1 MTQRTRLCVIAAVTV
16 ATVTGVFALPP
27 LPQSQAYHNFADRRA
42 LFGIPNFLNVASNA
56 AFLLAGILGL
66 SWLSRRHHSALHN
79 AFIEQGERWPY
90 AALFLGIAL
99 TGLGSG
105 YYHLAPD
112 NARLVWDRLP
122 MAIAFTAILSAT
134 ISDRIGVQAGLSSL
148 VPLAVVG
155 MGSVVYWHVT
165 ELLGRG
171 DLRAYVLVQFYPMLA
186 IPLIMLLFP
195 PRYTR
200 SADLLGAAAL
210 YGLAKVCEVLDAR
223 IFAAV
228 PIVGGHTLKHLAA
241 ALAAYQI
248 LRMLQKRQP
257 LAARATPQPRPPG
270 TGFSTTSPPR

>member
-1 MTQRTRLCVIAAVTV
+1 MTQRTRLCLIAAVTGAAIV
-16 ATVTGVFALPP
+16 GVFSLPP
-27 LPQSQAYHNFADRRA
+27 LSQSQDYHNFADRRA
-42 LFGIPNFLNVASNA
+42 LFGVPNFLNVTSNA
-56 AFLLAGILGL
+56 AFLLAGLLGL
-66 SWLSRRHHSALHN
+66 SWLLQWHRSNPHN
-79 AFIEQGERWPY
+79 GFVEQREQWPY
-90 AALFLGIAL
+90 VALFLGVTL

-122 MAIAFTAILSAT
+122 MAIAFTAILSAI
-134 ISDRIGVQAGLSSL
+134 ISERIGVKAGLLSL
-148 VPLAVVG
+148 VPLVVVG
-155 MGSVVYWHVT
+155 MGSVVYWHLT
-165 ELLGRG
+165 ELGGRG
-171 DLRAYVLVQFYPMLA
+171 DLRAYVLVQFYPILA

-210 YGLAKVCEVLDAR
+210 YGLAKVFEVSDAR

-248 LRMLQKRQP
+248 LRMLQKRRP
-257 LAARATPQPRPPG
+257 LAA
-270 TGFSTTSPPR
+270 